1 MGIFNGIVQVS
12 NVWPGTVGGAIF
24 TAHRINSKKTILC
37 NTSYKV
43 LRTLPKKGEFW
54 KIKGY
59 ETFDKER
66 YMNKVDVSAC
76 HLHGLPSNQ
85 FLSIYL
91 KASPRFRGFN
101 LGPKTIDKLIDRV
114 GSEDV
119 LIALMEQ
126 NKWAHIADIIS
137 EFAAKRLCEEWLK
150 SKNETETVAF
160 LVEHDFD
167 PKLSTK
173 IMKLCRE
180 NTVERLKDNPYNLL
194 AFGGIVRNIFSTV
207 EKCAQKLNIDKDD
220 PRRLV
225 GGIEHAMYERLK
237 LGHTATTRDELLA
250 SATTLL
256 GTEERAQDAI
266 KAALKVKAICR
277 LIEGGVVL
285 YQAIGPAYIE
295 FSFERRLAR
304 LIKGEMQQSLFD
316 ACESTVNGH
325 IEAYNRK
332 LQARVGYPL
341 VSGQMDAIAMALT
354 NLCSII
360 TGFGGTGK
368 TTVLKAI
375 ADIAEEMGKKVY
387 LMALAGKAKERMRQA
402 TGRDAMTI
410 HGFINAA
417 TQSKDKKK
425 KAKNDV
431 DLDCNPLIIIDEAS
445 MVDVSLFNRLLKLFD
460 SRNYSLLTV
469 GDDSQLSPVGFGLAW
484 HKMVDSIIPTTH
496 LVEVHRQAAESPLH
510 RVAMQIRNGESEVLP
525 PWNGQTEG
533 VYFVECDKS
542 DLRCEIVKIKSRL
555 PTAQVLTPHMSE
567 RLPDSGISLN
577 NELQAKLNYDKETE
591 WSDARAGFRVGR
603 HFIHEGDPVLVTENN
618 YDVMLFNGT
627 LGKLLRMESNQDGEL
642 TGVFRFEGHS
652 STVSLS
658 LELCYEIGLTLAY
671 AISIHKSQGSEFDEA
686 IISCV
691 VKSDFVERSMMY
703 TALTRTKSLCVF
715 VGNRKV
721 YHEAVASLKRSD
733 TLCTGLKIVNE
744 CDPTTSS
751 KAIA

>member
-1 MGIFNGIVQVS
+1 MGNFNGIIQVS

-24 TAHRINSKKTILC
+24 TAHPINSKKTTLC
-37 NTSYKV
+37 SASYKI

-66 YMNKVDVSAC
+66 YMNKVIVSNC
-76 HLHGLPSNQ
+76 HLQGLPSNQ

-119 LIALMEQ
+119 LIDLMEQ

-137 EFAAKRLCEEWLK
+137 EVAAKRLCDEWLK
-150 SKNETETVAF
+150 SRNETETVAF

-173 IMKLCRE
+173 LMKLCRN
-180 NTVERLKDNPYNLL
+180 NTVARLKDNPYNLL

-225 GGIEHAMYERLK
+225 GGIEHVMYERLK
-237 LGHTATTRDELLA
+237 MGHTAITRDDLLK
-250 SATTLL
+250 STTTVL
-256 GTEERAQDAI
+256 GTEKRAENAI
-266 KAALKVKAICR
+266 EVALKVKAICR
-277 LIEGGVVL
+277 LIEDGVLL

-295 FSFERRLAR
+295 YSFEKRLAR
-304 LIKGEMQQSLFD
+304 VIKGEMQQSIFD
-316 ACESTVNGH
+316 ACGSTVNRH
-325 IEAYNRK
+325 IEIYNRK
-332 LQARVGYPL
+332 LQAKVGYPL
-341 VSGQMDAIAMALT
+341 VSGQVDAVAMALT
-354 NLCSII
+354 NRCSII

-387 LMALAGKAKERMRQA
+387 LMALAGKAKERIRQA
-402 TGRDAMTI
+402 TERDAMTI

-417 TQSKDKKK
+417 THSKDKKK
-425 KAKNDV
+425 KTKNDI

-460 SRNYSLLTV
+460 NRNYSLLTV
-469 GDDSQLSPVGFGLAW
+469 GDESQLSPVGFGLAW
-484 HKMVDSIIPTTH
+484 HKMVDSVIPTTH
-496 LVEVHRQAAESPLH
+496 LTEVHRQAAESPLH
-510 RVAMQIRNGESEVLP
+510 QVAMQIRNGESDVLS
-525 PWNGQTEG
+525 PWSGQAEG
-533 VYFVECDKS
+533 VYFVECNKS
-542 DLRCEIVKIKSRL
+542 DLRTEIIKIKSKL
-555 PTAQVLTPHMSE
+555 PSAQILTPHMSE

-577 NELQAKLNYDKETE
+577 NELQAKLNYDKETG

-603 HFIHEGDPVLVTENN
+603 HFIYEGDPVLVTENN

-642 TGVFRFEGHS
+642 TGVFQFEGHS
-652 STVSLS
+652 GSISLS
-658 LELCYEIGLTLAY
+658 MELCYEIGLTLAY
-671 AISIHKSQGSEFDEA
+671 AISVHKSQGSEFDEA
-686 IISCV
+686 IISCI

-703 TALTRTKSLCVF
+703 TALTRTKKLCVF
-715 VGNRKV
+715 VGDKKV
-721 YHEAVASLKRSD
+721 YHEAVSSLKRSD
-733 TLCTGLKIVNE
+733 TLCTGLKLEARSQTCI
-744 CDPTTSS
+744 
-751 KAIA
+751 